1 MHGTMQDWDL
11 RVPHLIDY
19 AAREH
24 GSREIVTRWSDGR
37 IDRTNWGGVAMEAR
51 KLAQAFAGFGLQKGD
66 RVATFAMNHH
76 RHLAAWYGAIGFGG
90 VIHTV
95 NIRLFDEDLIYI
107 MNHAEDKVLM
117 YDAAFQPIIDRLR
130 PHLTTVKHY
139 IVFDDDASYGA
150 LLAAQDGNYEW
161 ATGDERDPCM
171 LCYTSGTTGN
181 PKGVLYQHRSTMLHA
196 MAEIAPSVFDLSTQ
210 AALLPIVPMFHAAS
224 WGLPFA
230 GAAAGVK
237 FVFSTTNEAP
247 VLHKLMLEKALP
259 TARAYRRSGWPCSRI
274 SMPKQQQAAK
284 QGLANCGSSPS
295 AARPRRG
302 R

>member
-1 MHGTMQDWDL
+1 VQGTMQDWEL

-24 GSREIVTRWSDGR
+24 GTREIVTRWPDGSIER
-37 IDRTNWGGVAMEAR
+37 SNWAGVATEAR
-51 KLAQAFAGFGLQKGD
+51 KLSQAFAGFGLQKGD
-66 RVATFAMNHH
+66 RIATFAMNHH

-117 YDAAFQPIIDRLR
+117 YDAAFQPIIDRLK
-130 PHLTTVKHY
+130 PHLKTVEHY
-139 IVFDDDASYGA
+139 IIFDDAASYGA
-150 LLAAQDGNYEW
+150 LIAAQDGNYEW

-196 MAEIAPSVFDLSTQ
+196 KTEIAPAVFDLAPT
-210 AALLPIVPMFHAAS
+210 
-224 WGLPFA
+224 
-230 GAAAGVK
+230 
-237 FVFSTTNEAP
+237 EA
-247 VLHKLMLEKALP
+247 
-259 TARAYRRSGWPCSRI
+259 
-274 SMPKQQQAAK
+274 
-284 QGLANCGSSPS
+284 
-295 AARPRRG
+295 
-302 R
+302 